1 MSPSP
6 SRLGIIAGGGE
17 LPMEIAR
24 AAIATG
30 RDVFVLAVDEFADPV
45 PHGIQSERKSIGKL
59 GWCIARLRQLDCRD
73 VVFAGHFK
81 RPRDGNIRMRPD
93 LGGIWFLVSNF
104 GVLRRHNDGIHRAI
118 ASTFE
123 RAGFRVLSPLQ
134 AAPTLAASA
143 GYLTATRAAPALE
156 QAFSRALNAAR
167 QHGASGQGQAV
178 IFANGMTVAAETKA
192 GTDAMLAGVATLP
205 EGLRPDP
212 AGGRGLFFK
221 APKPQQDRRIDLP
234 TLGPATVR
242 HVAKAGLGG
251 IAFEAGGVICLSLD
265 EMIAEADRHNI
276 FLWAREA

>member
-192 GTDAMLAGVATLP
+192 GTDAMLRAA
-205 EGLRPDP
+205 DP
-212 AGGRGLFFK
+212 ATARGGILVKSMAPGQLVSMDPPAIGCHTVELAAALGLAGILVEAGHSVVVQPDAVRAKADTAGLFVFGMSE
-221 APKPQQDRRIDLP
+221 Q
-234 TLGPATVR
+234 
-242 HVAKAGLGG
+242 
-251 IAFEAGGVICLSLD
+251 
-265 EMIAEADRHNI
+265 
-276 FLWAREA
+276 

>member
-45 PHGIQSERKSIGKL
+45 PLGIQSERKSIGKL

-192 GTDAMLAGVATLP
+192 GTDAMLRAA
-205 EGLRPDP
+205 DP
-212 AGGRGLFFK
+212 ATARGGILVKSMAPGQLVSMDPPAIGCHTVELAAALGLAGILVEAGHSVVVQPDAVRAKADTAGLFVFGMSE
-221 APKPQQDRRIDLP
+221 Q
-234 TLGPATVR
+234 
-242 HVAKAGLGG
+242 
-251 IAFEAGGVICLSLD
+251 
-265 EMIAEADRHNI
+265 
-276 FLWAREA
+276 

>member
-1 MSPSP
+1 
-6 SRLGIIAGGGE
+6 
-17 LPMEIAR
+17 MEIAR

-30 RDVFVLAVDEFADPV
+30 REVFVLAVDEFADPV

-192 GTDAMLAGVATLP
+192 GTDAMLRAA
-205 EGLRPDP
+205 DP
-212 AGGRGLFFK
+212 ATARGGILVKSMAPGQLVSMDPPAIGCHTVELAAALGLAGILVEAGHSVVVQPDAVRAKADTAGLFVFGMSE
-221 APKPQQDRRIDLP
+221 Q
-234 TLGPATVR
+234 
-242 HVAKAGLGG
+242 
-251 IAFEAGGVICLSLD
+251 
-265 EMIAEADRHNI
+265 
-276 FLWAREA
+276 

>member
-1 MSPSP
+1 VSPSP

-30 RDVFVLAVDEFADPV
+30 REVFVLAVDEFADPV

-192 GTDAMLAGVATLP
+192 GTDAMLRAA
-205 EGLRPDP
+205 DP
-212 AGGRGLFFK
+212 ATARGGILVKSMAPGQLVSMDPPAIGCHTVELAAALGLAGILVEAGHSVVVQPDAVRAKADTAGLFVFGMSE
-221 APKPQQDRRIDLP
+221 Q
-234 TLGPATVR
+234 
-242 HVAKAGLGG
+242 
-251 IAFEAGGVICLSLD
+251 
-265 EMIAEADRHNI
+265 
-276 FLWAREA
+276 

>member
-1 MSPSP
+1 VSPSP

-45 PHGIQSERKSIGKL
+45 PLGIQSERKSIGKL

-192 GTDAMLAGVATLP
+192 GTDAMLRAA
-205 EGLRPDP
+205 DP
-212 AGGRGLFFK
+212 ATARGGILVKSMAPGQLVSMDPPAIGCHTVELAAALGLAGILVEAGHSVVVQPDAVRAKADTAGLFVFGMSE
-221 APKPQQDRRIDLP
+221 Q
-234 TLGPATVR
+234 
-242 HVAKAGLGG
+242 
-251 IAFEAGGVICLSLD
+251 
-265 EMIAEADRHNI
+265 
-276 FLWAREA
+276 